1 MLETQT
7 STKSKRKKKNWKLD
21 PYASTKQKNP
31 RSHVSIEQ
39 QNLQNP
45 PKNPK
50 HFYIIGPTY

>member
-1 MLETQT
+1 MLDTQT
-7 STKSKRKKKNWKLD
+7 STKSKRKKKKWKLD

-39 QNLQNP
+39 QNLKNP

-50 HFYIIGPTY
+50 HF